1 MYFNLILKYTK
12 ILKIYIQYTYLILYK
27 LKKKNDFNTK
37 YLVKLL
43 LLMLRILGGNVFLYT
58 EINFC
63 TSIDDMGTY
72 FI

>member
-1 MYFNLILKYTK
+1 MYKNIKYT
-12 ILKIYIQYTYLILYK
+12 YIYLILYK
-27 LKKKNDFNTK
+27 LKKTEFNTK

-43 LLMLRILGGNVFLYT
+43 PLMLRILGGNVFLYI

-63 TSIDDMGTY
+63 TSTNDMGTY